1 MYRYTCIDNIENY
14 KNNILIGEILNNHI
28 TQQYAQKYIYIR
40 YKKKQ
45 WSLHFNNKT

>member
-14 KNNILIGEILNNHI
+14 KKQYFNRRDI